1 MNSIV
6 KFPTP
11 PMPEPQPE
19 LPVDLDDPMVKALL
33 AEVDDMVSFD
43 LNTSNIEEL
52 RLNTRLM
59 LVRAYYDNKRYQMI
73 MQLLRVILSDHRKKE
88 LSKYLSSG
96 KSDDKAAAK
105 ALAFNRAICL
115 IPRKFPSSLL
125 NPQEPHNAT

>member
-19 LPVDLDDPMVKALL
+19 LPVDLNDPMVKALL
-33 AEVDDMVSFD
+33 AEADDMVSFD

-52 RLNTRLM
+52 RLNTRLI
-59 LVRAYYDNKRYQMI
+59 LVQAHYDSKRYRMI

-88 LSKYLSSG
+88 LAKYLCSG
-96 KSDDKAAAK
+96 KADQKAASK
-105 ALAFNRAICL
+105 ALAFNRVLRL
-115 IPRKFPSSLL
+115 IPKEIKSSLFSA
-125 NPQEPHNAT
+125 QEPHNAT